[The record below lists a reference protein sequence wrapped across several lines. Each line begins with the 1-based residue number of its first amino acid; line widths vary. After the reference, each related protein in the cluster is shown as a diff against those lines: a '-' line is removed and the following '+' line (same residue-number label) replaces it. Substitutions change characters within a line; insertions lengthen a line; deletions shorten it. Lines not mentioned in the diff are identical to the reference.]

1 MKEIL
6 HLCKLPPGLY
16 RTHCSTKKL
25 YSKANIFT
33 LTFGSDWRRPPSDAA
48 SVLSHTGSAAALRF
62 SSSTA
67 GGRCGSSVAAAAAAD
82 ASGVAQIHQPSISFP
97 RHRFRCS
104 SPGWRW
110 TFNHHGFCR
119 GALPCWVSGCHTAI
133 SYTKPPGYYHLLLL
147 LLFCLFSSPSPAP
160 RPHFPHYGAM
170 DIHLIIPSVGLLARY
185 LYIFRLLIFC
195 LIYTEK
201 HDTWIMNF
209 N

>member
-97 RHRFRCS
+97 PASFPLFVPRVALNFQPPWLLPWGATLLGFWVSYCHLLYKTSWLLPPPAPPSLLSVFQPFACS
-104 SPGWRW
+104 SSAFSTLWRDGYS
-110 TFNHHGFCR
+110 FDHSFC
-119 GALPCWVSGCHTAI
+119 WS
-133 SYTKPPGYYHLLLL
+133 
-147 LLFCLFSSPSPAP
+147 FSSLS
-160 RPHFPHYGAM
+160 
-170 DIHLIIPSVGLLARY
+170 
-185 LYIFRLLIFC
+185 LYI
-195 LIYTEK
+195 
-201 HDTWIMNF
+201 
-209 N
+209 